1 MRVSATNL
9 TLSKEG
15 RARRVE
21 PRTALD
27 YGTFSDRF
35 GDPSS
40 AKELEIF
47 QKYIASRILLS
58 KGFDTYLNPRLEGG
72 DANETIEAD
81 VCGIK
86 KDEIVIA
93 FCSASLPDESVWN
106 SVRLISESENAR
118 SLILSPEEVST
129 DLLEEEAPGAL
140 EKGKIQVETLGWF
153 EDTLERTLQQTL
165 RTIELLV
172 NETRMRML
180 APLLQKSALKRDFR
194 ARINPKLV
202 YHNLTALSEAGIV
215 DEPVEGT
222 YELSQ
227 LGKTVLPEFIA
238 FLEKTRKTLDDYRNK
253 EVKSI
258 GRQ

>member
-1 MRVSATNL
+1 M
-9 TLSKEG
+9 
-15 RARRVE
+15 
-21 PRTALD
+21 
-27 YGTFSDRF
+27 
-35 GDPSS
+35 
-40 AKELEIF
+40 
-47 QKYIASRILLS
+47 LLS
-58 KGFDTYLNPRLEGG
+58 NGFDTYLNPIMRR
-72 DANETIEAD
+72 DDDNSTIQAD
-81 VCGIK
+81 LCGIK
-86 KDEIVIA
+86 KEEIILA
-93 FCSASLPDESVWN
+93 FCSASLPEETVWN
-106 SVRLISESENAR
+106 SIRLISQSQNAR
-118 SLILSPEEVST
+118 SLILSPEEIAP
-129 DLLEEEAPGAL
+129 DLIEEEAPGAL
-140 EKGKIQVETLGWF
+140 NRGKVQVETLGWF
-153 EDTLERTLQQTL
+153 DDTLEQTLQQTL

-180 APLLQKSALKRDFR
+180 APLLQKSALKREFR

-238 FLEKTRKTLDDYRNK
+238 FLEKTRKTLDDYRHK

>member
-1 MRVSATNL
+1 M
-9 TLSKEG
+9 
-15 RARRVE
+15 
-21 PRTALD
+21 
-27 YGTFSDRF
+27 
-35 GDPSS
+35 
-40 AKELEIF
+40 
-47 QKYIASRILLS
+47 ASRMLLS
-58 KGFDTYLNPRLEGG
+58 NGFDTYLNPVMRR
-72 DANETIEAD
+72 DDDNSTIVAD
-81 VCGIK
+81 LCGIK
-86 KDEIVIA
+86 KEEIIVA
-93 FCSASLPDESVWN
+93 FCSASLPEETVWN
-106 SVRLISESENAR
+106 SIRLISQSQNAR
-118 SLILSPEEVST
+118 SLILSPEEIAP
-129 DLLEEEAPGAL
+129 DLIEEEAPGAL
-140 EKGKIQVETLGWF
+140 NRGKVQVETLGWF
-153 EDTLERTLQQTL
+153 DDTLERTLQQTL

-180 APLLQKSALKRDFR
+180 APLLQKSALKREFR

-238 FLEKTRKTLDDYRNK
+238 FLEKTRKTLDDYRHK

>member
-1 MRVSATNL
+1 ML
-9 TLSKEG
+9 K
-15 RARRVE
+15 
-21 PRTALD
+21 
-27 YGTFSDRF
+27 
-35 GDPSS
+35 GDDDDS
-40 AKELEIF
+40 I
-47 QKYIASRILLS
+47 
-58 KGFDTYLNPRLEGG
+58 
-72 DANETIEAD
+72 IEAD
-81 VCGIK
+81 VAGVK
-86 KDEIVIA
+86 NVEIIVA
-93 FCSASLPDESVWN
+93 FCSASLPEDSVWT
-106 SVRLISESENAR
+106 SVRLISQSQNAR
-118 SLILSPEEVST
+118 SLILSPEEISP
-129 DLLEEEAPGAL
+129 DLIEEEVPRGL
-140 EKGKIQVETLGWF
+140 DMGKLQIETLGWF

-180 APLLQKSALKRDFR
+180 APLLQKSALTRDFR

-222 YELSQ
+222 FELSQ

-258 GRQ
+258 GRR